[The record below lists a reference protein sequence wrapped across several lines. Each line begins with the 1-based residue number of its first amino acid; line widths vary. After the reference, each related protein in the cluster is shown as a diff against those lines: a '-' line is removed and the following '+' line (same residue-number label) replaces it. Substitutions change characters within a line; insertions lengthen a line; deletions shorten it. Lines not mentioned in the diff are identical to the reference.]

1 MNGLTV
7 LRQLFL
13 SFSSA
18 LVLITVVAVILS
30 TSIGHVDPPTSVS
43 MTIVI
48 VVGLA
53 SLIAGRRAR
62 RELDCRTDRTLA
74 DSYRQ
79 RFFLRLAFA
88 ESAALIG
95 FAISI
100 AIGPWW
106 AYFVALAFTV
116 AGFARLAPT
125 RRNLTLDQQHLG
137 ANGCHRSLADA
148 LVGTTIG
155 T

>member
-62 RELDCRTDRTLA
+62 RELDCGGRTSSHSRSPSPGSP
-74 DSYRQ
+74 DSR
-79 RFFLRLAFA
+79 RPA
-88 ESAALIG
+88 E
-95 FAISI
+95 
-100 AIGPWW
+100 
-106 AYFVALAFTV
+106 T
-116 AGFARLAPT
+116 
-125 RRNLTLDQQHLG
+125 
-137 ANGCHRSLADA
+137 
-148 LVGTTIG
+148 
-155 T
+155 